1 MASREDCYPQFF
13 CVAKS
18 AERAKDALRSLGEG
32 GPPFCSPVEQF
43 YVSAIREDR
52 RPQFFCIRKKAGSAL
67 SPLPYRLDE
76 WKNYKTAAIFL
87 MKSKRPVFSVRS
99 A

>member
-13 CVAKS
+13 CAAKS

-52 RPQFFCIRKKAGSAL
+52 RPQAFALIRQL
-67 SPLPYRLDE
+67 LQVPRNTIL
-76 WKNYKTAAIFL
+76 TH
-87 MKSKRPVFSVRS
+87 FS
-99 A
+99 